1 MFYVWIDGHDMSII
15 EADGTDTEA
24 YPVDHVSLSVA
35 QRYSVLVTARN
46 DTNSNF
52 LFHANF
58 DSSMF
63 DTVPDDLQLS
73 MPSFSAWSISADRSV
88 HSFKTSRRL
97 YPTARP
103 RRLWKRL
110 ARCST

>member
-1 MFYVWIDGHDMSII
+1 MFYVWLDGHDMSII
-15 EADGTDTEA
+15 EADGTDTDA

-73 MPSFSAWSISADRSV
+73 MFLCKFS
-88 HSFKTSRRL
+88 SRRAAL
-97 YPTARP
+97 TPRSNSPKTLPRLFPTAR
-103 RRLWKRL
+103 L
-110 ARCST
+110 

>member
-1 MFYVWIDGHDMSII
+1 MSII

-24 YPVDHVSLSVA
+24 YPVDHVSLAVA

-46 DTNSNF
+46 DTNSNY

-58 DSSMF
+58 DATMF

-73 MPSFSAWSISADRSV
+73 RLL
-88 HSFKTSRRL
+88 FKPLLSETNS
-97 YPTARP
+97 
-103 RRLWKRL
+103 
-110 ARCST
+110 